1 MALYHCNI
9 MEVILMANQNETD
22 FIEFID
28 EKDKPEDFPANN
40 REARILKIHDLLSQL
55 IKELVIK
62 LEKYY
67 RHFVLKLI

>member
-55 IKELVIK
+55 IKKPSYKIREV
-62 LEKYY
+62 Y